1 MTDNISRDA
10 QPADPGRSGPASPT
24 IVAYGESSSM
34 VPAHLRDVLAAEQ
47 ERLAR
52 QPALGLTGLLLV
64 VPVAAL
70 LAFAADGAQGSTIV
84 LGPLAVFA
92 LAPIAMIAFWWENW
106 PGTRLRPSW
115 SGWADTVLIAAI
127 AVVLTVV
134 AQLLVG
140 RFDLRGIFSLSPALG
155 TSPVFPIT
163 LPLAGAAFVAIMQVT
178 FVCERWPFRR
188 LGETIGGL
196 AALAFSWAVA
206 VALFFGLV
214 SVHPRPGSGL
224 RAQTAPLA
232 PAELGALLVIIGLCQ
247 VWFYIT
253 WDGWPFTKLRS
264 EPARLVSGNATVIG
278 VGIVTF
284 VLAKAAGLAPV
295 RMIALAGSFIA
306 AALLLGLLFD
316 GWLPRS
322 PTASSRRLIAVL
334 VALVLS
340 AILYASVNAYADHL
354 RWTVA
359 RPIEWVAHVMLN
371 AIALSVILHVA
382 VGRRWPFE
390 RQQRPAGGTR

>member
-1 MTDNISRDA
+1 
-10 QPADPGRSGPASPT
+10 
-24 IVAYGESSSM
+24 
-34 VPAHLRDVLAAEQ
+34 VLAVEQ

-127 AVVLTVV
+127 AVVLTMIG
-134 AQLLVG
+134 QLLVG
-140 RFDLRGIFSLSPALG
+140 RFDLRGIFSLSPA
-155 TSPVFPIT
+155 SSHAPVFPIT
-163 LPLAGAAFVAIMQVT
+163 LPLAGAAFVAIMQLT
-178 FVCERWPFRR
+178 FVCERWPFGR
-188 LGETIGGL
+188 LGATVGGL
-196 AALAFSWAVA
+196 AALAFSWGVA
-206 VALFFGLV
+206 LVLFFGLV

-224 RAQTAPLA
+224 RAQNGPLS
-232 PAELGALLVIIGLCQ
+232 PAELGALLVITGLWQ

-253 WDGWPFTKLRS
+253 WAGWPFTKLRS
-264 EPARLVSGNATVIG
+264 KPARLLSGNAVVIG

-284 VLAKAAGLAPV
+284 VLAKAAGLSPV
-295 RMIALAGSFIA
+295 KMIALAGSFIA

-316 GWLPRS
+316 GWLPG
-322 PTASSRRLIAVL
+322 SSAPSARRVVAIIVDLVLAAVL
-334 VALVLS
+334 YA
-340 AILYASVNAYADHL
+340 AINAYADHL
-354 RWTVA
+354 HWTA
-359 RPIEWVAHVMLN
+359 AGPIEWVAHVTLN

-382 VGRRWPFE
+382 IGRRWPFGG
-390 RQQRPAGGTR
+390 QQKPAGGTT